1 MYSTQGLPKSLIR
14 RLQSG
19 YSCANSSIAKA
30 AQAAQHLQDVLINR
44 VDVKQV
50 VLHLPDDT
58 SEIGQIATEDAE
70 LVHAPK
76 GLGQA
81 RRGE

>member
-1 MYSTQGLPKSLIR
+1 MCKFLDGET
-14 RLQSG
+14 
-19 YSCANSSIAKA
+19 
-30 AQAAQHLQDVLINR
+30 AQAAQHLQDMLINR

-58 SEIGQIATEDAE
+58 SEIGQITTQDAE

-81 RRGE
+81 ISVGE